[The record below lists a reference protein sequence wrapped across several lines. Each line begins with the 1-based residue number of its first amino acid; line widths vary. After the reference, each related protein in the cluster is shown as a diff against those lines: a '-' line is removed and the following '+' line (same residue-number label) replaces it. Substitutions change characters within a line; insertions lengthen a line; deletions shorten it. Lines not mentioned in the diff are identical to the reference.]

1 MTRSRRPSAVRGLVV
16 LVVILGLVVVGLY
29 FGDRYA
35 HARVE
40 ARAAAQLQHE
50 LGTPDQPE
58 VHIAGTPFLTQVA
71 ARSIGSVHVV
81 ANDLGATTHAAV
93 QVQHA
98 DLTLTDVTTTDW
110 FKTMTAGHAEGTAQL
125 DYAVLEKLAGMPL
138 SYVGNG
144 RVQLTEGTRV
154 FNQPVQAVITG
165 GPKLDVSAQTI
176 TLANPKISIAGI
188 NLPDFTAEALL
199 RALLKPIPVHGVPLG
214 LTLSGLTAEDDGVH
228 ADVVG
233 DNLPLSQ

>member
-16 LVVILGLVVVGLY
+16 LVVVLGLVVVGLY

-50 LGTPDQPE
+50 LGTPDPPE

-81 ANDLGATTHAAV
+81 ADDLGETTDAAV

-98 DLTLTDVTTTDW
+98 DLTLTDVTTNDW

-138 SYVGNG
+138 SYVGSG
-144 RVQLTEGTRV
+144 RVQVTEETRV
-154 FNQPVQAVITG
+154 FDQPVKAVITG
-165 GPKLDVSAQTI
+165 APRLDLPAQTI
-176 TLANPKISIAGI
+176 TLASPKISIAGI
-188 NLPDFTAEALL
+188 DLPDFTAEALL
-199 RALLKPIPVHGVPLG
+199 RALLKPIPVRGVPLG
-214 LTLSGLTAEDDGVH
+214 LTLSGLTAEDDGLH

-233 DNLPLSQ
+233 DNLPISQ